1 MLSVSFMT
9 LSPFLFLQAGALGQL
24 QLMLPFLLIAVV
36 FYFLVFMPM
45 QKQKKQTQS
54 MQSSLKNGTVVLTS
68 GGIVGT
74 IVSVNDDE
82 TLTIR
87 VKPDNLKL
95 QIARVSVTGVVP
107 S

>member
-1 MLSVSFMT
+1 MT
-9 LSPFLFLQAGALGQL
+9 LSSLAFLFLQSAIGSQM

-45 QKQKKQTQS
+45 QKQKKQTAE

-74 IVSVNDDE
+74 IVTINDDE
-82 TLTIR
+82 TLIIR

-95 QIARVSVTGVVP
+95 QVARHSVTGVVP
-107 S
+107 QT

>member
-1 MLSVSFMT
+1 MM
-9 LSPFLFLQAGALGQL
+9 LSPFLFLQAGPLGQL
-24 QLMLPFLLIAVV
+24 QLMLPFVLIAVV

-45 QKQKKQTQS
+45 QKQKKQTQA
-54 MQSSLKNGTVVLTS
+54 MQTSLKNGTIVLTS

-95 QIARVSVTGVVP
+95 QVARVSVTGVVP
-107 S
+107 Q

>member
-1 MLSVSFMT
+1 M
-9 LSPFLFLQAGALGQL
+9 LSPFLFLQAGPLGQL
-24 QLMLPFLLIAVV
+24 QLMLPFVLIAVV

-45 QKQKKQTQS
+45 QKQKKQTQQ
-54 MQSSLKNGTVVLTS
+54 MQTSLKNGIVVLTS

-95 QIARVSVTGVVP
+95 QVARVSVTGIVP
-107 S
+107 A

>member
-1 MLSVSFMT
+1 MI
-9 LSPFLFLQAGALGQL
+9 LSPFLFLQAGPLGQL
-24 QLMLPFLLIAVV
+24 QLMLPFVLIAVV

-45 QKQKKQTQS
+45 QKQKKQTQQ
-54 MQSSLKNGTVVLTS
+54 MQTSLKNGIVVLTS

-95 QIARVSVTGVVP
+95 QVARVSVTGIVP
-107 S
+107 

>member
-1 MLSVSFMT
+1 MT
-9 LSPFLFLQAGALGQL
+9 LSSLPFLFLQAGMAGQL

-45 QKQKKQTQS
+45 QKQKNQTQE
-54 MQSSLKNGTVVLTS
+54 MQSSLKNGTIVLTS

-74 IVSVNDDE
+74 IVTIGDDE
-82 TLTIR
+82 TLIIR

-95 QIARVSVTGVVP
+95 QVARNSVTGVIP
-107 S
+107 Q

>member
-1 MLSVSFMT
+1 MMSSSLA
-9 LSPFLFLQAGALGQL
+9 FLLLQSGIGSQM

-45 QKQKKQTQS
+45 QKQKKQTS
-54 MQSSLKNGTVVLTS
+54 EMQSSLKNGTVVLTS

-74 IVSVNDDE
+74 IVTINDDE
-82 TLTIR
+82 TLIIR

-95 QIARVSVTGVVP
+95 QVARHSVTGVVP
-107 S
+107 QA

>member
-1 MLSVSFMT
+1 MT
-9 LSPFLFLQAGALGQL
+9 LSPFLFLQAGGGTLGQL

-45 QKQKKQTQS
+45 QKQKKQTQQ
-54 MQSSLKNGTVVLTS
+54 MQTSLKNGTIVLTS
-68 GGIVGT
+68 GGLVGT

-95 QIARVSVTGVVP
+95 QVARVSVTGVVP
-107 S
+107 Q

>member
-1 MLSVSFMT
+1 MKLYSLM
-9 LSPFLFLQAGALGQL
+9 PFLFLQAGAAGQL

-45 QKQKKQTQS
+45 QKQKKQTQE
-54 MQSSLKNGTVVLTS
+54 MQSSLKNGTIVLTS

-74 IVSVNDDE
+74 IVTINDDE
-82 TLTIR
+82 TLIIR

-95 QIARVSVTGVVP
+95 QVARHSVTGV
-107 S
+107 

>member
-1 MLSVSFMT
+1 MT
-9 LSPFLFLQAGALGQL
+9 LLPFLFLQAGGGTLGQL
-24 QLMLPFLLIAVV
+24 QFMLPFLLIAVV

-45 QKQKKQTQS
+45 QKQKKQTQQ
-54 MQSSLKNGTVVLTS
+54 MQTSLKNGTVVLTS
-68 GGIVGT
+68 GGLVGT

-95 QIARVSVTGVVP
+95 QVARVSVTGVVP
-107 S
+107 Q

>member
-1 MLSVSFMT
+1 M
-9 LSPFLFLQAGALGQL
+9 

-45 QKQKKQTQS
+45 QKQKKQTQE

-74 IVSVNDDE
+74 IVTINDDE
-82 TLTIR
+82 TLIIR

-95 QIARVSVTGVVP
+95 QVARHSVTGVVP
-107 S
+107 QS

>member
-1 MLSVSFMT
+1 MM
-9 LSPFLFLQAGALGQL
+9 LSPFLFLQAGPLGQL
-24 QLMLPFLLIAVV
+24 QLMLPFVLIAVV

-45 QKQKKQTQS
+45 QKQKKQTQQ
-54 MQSSLKNGTVVLTS
+54 MQTSLKNGTVVLTS

-95 QIARVSVTGVVP
+95 QVARVSVTGIVP
-107 S
+107 Q

>member
-1 MLSVSFMT
+1 MT
-9 LSPFLFLQAGALGQL
+9 FSPFLFLQAGPLGQL
-24 QLMLPFLLIAVV
+24 QLMLPFVLIAVV

-45 QKQKKQTQS
+45 QKQKKQTQT
-54 MQSSLKNGTVVLTS
+54 MQTSLKNGTIVLTS

-74 IVSVNDDE
+74 IVSINDDE

-95 QIARVSVTGVVP
+95 QVARVSVTGIVP
-107 S
+107 Q

>member
-1 MLSVSFMT
+1 MM
-9 LSPFLFLQAGALGQL
+9 LSPFLFLQAGPLGQL
-24 QLMLPFLLIAVV
+24 QLMLPFVLIAVV

-45 QKQKKQTQS
+45 QKQKKQTQQ
-54 MQSSLKNGTVVLTS
+54 MQTSLKNGTIVLTS

-95 QIARVSVTGVVP
+95 QVARVSVTGVVP
-107 S
+107 Q

>member
-1 MLSVSFMT
+1 MLS
-9 LSPFLFLQAGALGQL
+9 LLPFLFLQAGAASQL

-45 QKQKKQTQS
+45 QKQKKQTQQ
-54 MQSSLKNGTVVLTS
+54 MQTSLKNGTIVLTS

-74 IVSVNDDE
+74 IVTINDDE
-82 TLTIR
+82 TLIIR

-95 QIARVSVTGVVP
+95 QVARHSVTGVVP
-107 S
+107 Q

>member
-1 MLSVSFMT
+1 MT
-9 LSPFLFLQAGALGQL
+9 LSSLPFLFLQAGALGQL

-45 QKQKKQTQS
+45 QKQKKQTAD

-74 IVSVNDDE
+74 IVSINDDE
-82 TLTIR
+82 TLIIR
-87 VKPDNLKL
+87 IKPDNLKL
-95 QIARVSVTGVVP
+95 QVARNSVTGVIP

>member
-1 MLSVSFMT
+1 MT
-9 LSPFLFLQAGALGQL
+9 LLPFLFLQAGGGTLGQL

-45 QKQKKQTQS
+45 QKQKKQTQQ
-54 MQSSLKNGTVVLTS
+54 MQTSLKNGTVVLTS
-68 GGIVGT
+68 GGLVGT

-95 QIARVSVTGVVP
+95 QVARVSVTGVVP
-107 S
+107 Q

>member
-1 MLSVSFMT
+1 MMLSS
-9 LSPFLFLQAGALGQL
+9 LPFLFLQAGAASQL

-45 QKQKKQTQS
+45 QKQKKQTQT
-54 MQSSLKNGTVVLTS
+54 MQTSLKNGTIVLTS

-74 IVSVNDDE
+74 IVTINDDE
-82 TLTIR
+82 TLIIR

-95 QIARVSVTGVVP
+95 QVARHSVTGVVP
-107 S
+107 Q

>member
-1 MLSVSFMT
+1 M
-9 LSPFLFLQAGALGQL
+9 AGQL

-45 QKQKKQTQS
+45 QKQKKQTQE
-54 MQSSLKNGTVVLTS
+54 MQSSLKNGTIVLTS

-74 IVSVNDDE
+74 IVTIGDDE
-82 TLTIR
+82 TLIIR

-95 QIARVSVTGVVP
+95 QVARNSVTGVIP
-107 S
+107 Q